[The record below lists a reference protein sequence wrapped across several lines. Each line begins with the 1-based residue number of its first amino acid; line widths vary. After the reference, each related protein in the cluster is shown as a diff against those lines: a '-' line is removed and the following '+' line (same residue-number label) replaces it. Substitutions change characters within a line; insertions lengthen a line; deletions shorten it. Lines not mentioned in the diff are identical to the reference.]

1 MTLLPLIL
9 SGLSLAL
16 SGYIVLLLRKNR
28 ENGDS
33 PELKR
38 LLGNID
44 TCVNRFEALLKDE
57 LTRNRTEAAQGDK
70 IAREELSQSLN
81 TFGSSLTKQVLD
93 IATSQKDQLI
103 SFATQINQ
111 ANKETREELR
121 TAFKSFEGTLGIGI
135 KELNEGQKQKLD
147 SLHTKQTELI
157 QTIETRLE
165 KMREIVEGKLKL
177 MQDDNNDKLEKMR
190 ATVDE
195 KLHHT
200 LETRLGQSFKLVTD
214 KLDLVHKGLG
224 EMQVL
229 ATGVGDL
236 KKVLSN
242 VKTRGVLGEYQLAN
256 LLEQLLTPEQYQKN
270 IKTKI
275 GSEAMVEFAIKL
287 PGRDDKST
295 TIFLPIDSKFPSEDY
310 QLLLEAYEKGD
321 KELIESASKQLA
333 TRIKVFAKDIRDKY
347 IDPPNTTDFGIMFLP
362 FEGLY
367 AEVLRCAGLFECL
380 QRDFKVNIVGPT
392 TLAAFLNSLQMGF
405 RTLAIEKRSSEVWE
419 ILGAVKTE
427 FGRFGDILDKTQ
439 KKLTEASNV
448 IDEAGVRSRA
458 IEKKLKNVQELPKVE
473 SIQLLGSEIV
483 NEIEVISTNET
494 PTHTH
499 HILN

>member
-1 MTLLPLIL
+1 MTIL
-9 SGLSLAL
+9 ALTLSILSLAL
-16 SGYIVLLLRKNR
+16 SGYIVFLLRKAK
-28 ENGDS
+28 NGSDS
-33 PELKR
+33 SELKG
-38 LLGNID
+38 LLDNID
-44 TCVNRFEALLKDE
+44 SCVNRFEILLKDE
-57 LTRNRTEAAQGDK
+57 LARNRTEAAQGNK
-70 IAREELSQSLN
+70 TAREELSQSLN
-81 TFGSSLTKQVLD
+81 IFGSSLTKQVLD
-93 IATSQKDQLI
+93 IATLQKDQLI

-111 ANKETREELR
+111 ANKDTRDELR
-121 TAFKSFEGTLGIGI
+121 VAFKSFEATLGTGI

-177 MQDDNNDKLEKMR
+177 MQDDNNEKLEKMR

-256 LLEQLLTPEQYQKN
+256 ILEQLFTPEQYQKN
-270 IKTKI
+270 IKTKA
-275 GSEAMVEFAIKL
+275 GSDAMVEFAIKL
-287 PGRDDKST
+287 PGREDQSKVVL
-295 TIFLPIDSKFPSEDY
+295 LPIDSKFPSEDY
-310 QLLLEAYEKGD
+310 QLLLEAYEKSD

-333 TRIKVFAKDIRDKY
+333 NRIKTFAKDIRDKY
-347 IDPPNTTDFGIMFLP
+347 IDPPGTTDFGIMFLP

-367 AEVLRCAGLFECL
+367 AEVLRCNGLFECL
-380 QRDFKVNIVGPT
+380 QRDFKVTIVGPT
-392 TLAAFLNSLQMGF
+392 TLSAFLNSLQMGF

-458 IEKKLKNVQELPKVE
+458 IERKLRDVQELPKAE
-473 SIQLLGSEIV
+473 SFQLLGTGITSNIS
-483 NEIEVISTNET
+483 EVIPTDETNT
-494 PTHTH
+494 PTSS
-499 HILN
+499 

>member
-1 MTLLPLIL
+1 MTLLPIIL
-9 SGLSLAL
+9 SVLSLVL
-16 SGYIVLLLRKNR
+16 SGYIVLLLRKSK

-33 PELKR
+33 SEIKR
-38 LLGNID
+38 ILGSID
-44 TCVNRFEALLKDE
+44 TSVNRFETLLKDE
-57 LTRNRTEAAQGDK
+57 LTRSRTEAAQGDK
-70 IAREELSQSLN
+70 IAREELSQSLG

-121 TAFKSFEGTLGIGI
+121 TAFKSFEGSFGSSM
-135 KELNEGQKQKLD
+135 KELVQI
-147 SLHTKQTELI
+147 T
-157 QTIETRLE
+157 ETRLD
-165 KMREIVEGKLKL
+165 KMRETMEGKLKL
-177 MQDDNNDKLEKMR
+177 MQDDNSEKLEKMR

-195 KLHHT
+195 KLHAT
-200 LETRLGQSFKLVTD
+200 LETRLGQSFKMVTD

-256 LLEQLLTPEQYQKN
+256 ILEQLFTPEQYQKN
-270 IKTKI
+270 IKTKQ
-275 GSEAMVEFAIKL
+275 GSDAMVEFAIKL
-287 PGRDDKST
+287 PGREDQSKVVL
-295 TIFLPIDSKFPSEDY
+295 LPIDSKFPSEDY
-310 QLLLEAYEKGD
+310 QLLLEAYEKAD
-321 KELIESASKQLA
+321 KELIDISTKQLSN
-333 TRIKVFAKDIRDKY
+333 RIKTFAKDIRDKY

-367 AEVLRCAGLFECL
+367 AEVLRCNGLFECL
-380 QRDFKVNIVGPT
+380 QRDFKVTIVGPT
-392 TLAAFLNSLQMGF
+392 TLSAFLNSLQMGF

-419 ILGAVKTE
+419 VLGAVKTE
-427 FGRFGDILDKTQ
+427 FGRFGEILDKTQ

-448 IDEAGVRSRA
+448 IQDAGVRSRA
-458 IEKKLKNVQELPKVE
+458 IERKLRDVQELPKAE
-473 SIQLLGSEIV
+473 SIQLLGTEIASEV
-483 NEIEVISTNET
+483 SEALSTDET
-494 PTHTH
+494 QTSTPQ
-499 HILN
+499 